1 MSFRST
7 LLDIHGEDASN
18 AALAVKKR
26 DMDPQKIAHIHYVA
40 PGKKPPEAEQ
50 TDPNKG
56 NSPSIAA
63 RLLIA
68 LHTA

>member
-7 LLDIHGEDASN
+7 LLDIHGDDASN

-26 DMDPQKIAHIHYVA
+26 DLDPQQSAHIHYVA
-40 PGKKPPEAEQ
+40 PGTKPPEAEQ

-56 NSPSIAA
+56 DSFSVLAQ
-63 RLLIA
+63 LLHFIS
-68 LHTA
+68 LS